1 MAPLLLLAVSL
12 TLLQP
17 VQAGREARGIR
28 TYVDVKELDPSE
40 LEAAVTK
47 LSDLGIVTDS
57 QYWIDNAQV
66 GKVIPSSSMTEVL
79 ILAANKFEP
88 ASTIEEALAVLQK
101 QKILTDME
109 RWKHQLI
116 DKSNFPGADAFFLL
130 YVLAEK
136 IK

>member
-1 MAPLLLLAVSL
+1 MFPLLALIAMAGF
-12 TLLQP
+12 LQFDQP
-17 VQAGREARGIR
+17 SHEVESVRPFI
-28 TYVDVKELDPSE
+28 DVKELDPSV
-40 LEAAVTK
+40 LETAVAK

-57 QYWIDNAQV
+57 QYWLDNAQV
-66 GKVIPSSSMTEVL
+66 GKTVPSSSMVEVL

-88 ASTIEEALAVLQK
+88 ATTIEEALVILQK
-101 QKILTDME
+101 QKVLSDME

-116 DKSNFPGADAFFLL
+116 DKTNFPGADAFFLL

>member
-1 MAPLLLLAVSL
+1 MSPLLLLAVL
-12 TLLQP
+12 FGILQP
-17 VQAGREARGIR
+17 AEPAREARDIH
-28 TYVDVKELDPSE
+28 TYVDGKEVDPSV
-40 LEAAVTK
+40 LETAVMK
-47 LSDLGIVTDS
+47 LSERGIVTDS

-88 ASTIEEALAVLQK
+88 ASTIEEALEILQQ
-101 QKILTDME
+101 QKILSDME

-116 DKSNFPGADAFFLL
+116 DKSNFPGADASFLL

>member
-1 MAPLLLLAVSL
+1 MAPLLLLAASL

-17 VQAGREARGIR
+17 VQPGHEARDIP

-40 LEAAVTK
+40 LEAAVMK
-47 LSDLGIVTDS
+47 LSDLGIVTDT

-66 GKVIPSSSMTEVL
+66 GKVIPSSSMTAVL

-88 ASTIEEALAVLQK
+88 ASTIEEALEVLQK
-101 QKILTDME
+101 QKILSDME